1 MSVYPDKICH
11 LQLNSRHIILFRLKS
26 HHFRTYFVYMIRY
39 NNVSRPPATL
49 HNLPSPKSGVV
60 TFQTPRIELSPVF
73 IQSRL
78 FNSKHSFAGV
88 WIHKPPLYY
97 AHEYGDE
104 VVGKVCIIISWHF
117 ARSFI
122 CAAWSCWS
130 HAATRTNVW
139 WAHVGSHVTIISL
152 RPSGLFP
159 SPG

>member
-49 HNLPSPKSGVV
+49 HDLPSPKSGVV

-104 VVGKVCIIISWHF
+104 VVRCGEGLHNYFVTFREEFHLCCLELLKSCRNSYECMMGACRLPCHNNIS
-117 ARSFI
+117 
-122 CAAWSCWS
+122 
-130 HAATRTNVW
+130 
-139 WAHVGSHVTIISL
+139 
-152 RPSGLFP
+152 
-159 SPG
+159 